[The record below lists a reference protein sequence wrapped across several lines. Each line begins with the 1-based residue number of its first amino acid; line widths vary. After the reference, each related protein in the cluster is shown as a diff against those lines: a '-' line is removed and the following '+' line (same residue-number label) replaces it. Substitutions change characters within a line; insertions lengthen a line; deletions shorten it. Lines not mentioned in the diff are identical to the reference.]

1 MQWVRVRARRR
12 ERLAR
17 VSTVEP
23 RECPPVSRSGRPY
36 GTHRRVVIGARGCLR
51 MVFLYPRSLVGGP
64 SSAAVGAGTPRRV
77 VERRRR
83 RADGAR
89 ERESGAEVTDRVR
102 ACACAVRDRETARPR
117 DRAFVNSFAHSPT
130 AATRRARAR
139 RRTRVVDDE
148 RRVRERDVSVT
159 RRRVRARDATRRD
172 GDDSVTTTRAC
183 AFSKRRRRGR
193 IRDEFSTTDAS

>member
-17 VSTVEP
+17 VSTVE
-23 RECPPVSRSGRPY
+23 RCGCPPCSRSGRPC

-117 DRAFVNSFAHSPT
+117 IREFIRAFADGGD
-130 AATRRARAR
+130 ATGARATTDASGRRRATSEGERRIGDATTGARAR
-139 RRTRVVDDE
+139 RDAA
-148 RRVRERDVSVT
+148 
-159 RRRVRARDATRRD
+159 RRR
-172 GDDSVTTTRAC
+172 
-183 AFSKRRRRGR
+183 
-193 IRDEFSTTDAS
+193 